1 MRRIWFVDLVCP
13 LADRPGEVQRP
24 GGSSQDRRWVPHV
37 RVDDVVCLKYF
48 AGAVYPSRPTELACY
63 WDILN
68 QLATQADPPI
78 ASTLSIEQMRWE
90 L

>member
-1 MRRIWFVDLVCP
+1 MRYVTWRYDSLTDCKPAHALSKERPCALDL
-13 LADRPGEVQRP
+13 
-24 GGSSQDRRWVPHV
+24 S
-37 RVDDVVCLKYF
+37 KYF
-48 AGAVYPSRPTELACY
+48 AGAVYPSRSTELACY

-78 ASTLSIEQMRWE
+78 ASALSIEQMRWE

>member
-1 MRRIWFVDLVCP
+1 V
-13 LADRPGEVQRP
+13 ATRPVAAR
-24 GGSSQDRRWVPHV
+24 SSCSDSRGISFPTW
-37 RVDDVVCLKYF
+37 LYLEYF
-48 AGAVYPSRPTELACY
+48 AGAVYPSRPTELARY

-78 ASTLSIEQMRWE
+78 ASTLTIEQLRRE